1 MTVVPMGGQDNG
13 LGMDLRTRT
22 KHIWSFVPLGS
33 YSQAGESRSIVGRIW
48 SQCHRR
54 PLLAV
59 GLLSAA
65 APTLCRAS
73 SNYRSGW
80 ASLLPQS
87 RLASHKPTLNTQL
100 QLITDLAFT
109 RKIKAIISVLPQ
121 APGQS
126 DGGRNG
132 SGNALSTVCLLL
144 MLSSVS

>member
-1 MTVVPMGGQDNG
+1 MPAGGQDNG

-33 YSQAGESRSIVGRIW
+33 YSQAGESRSVRCRENLVSV
-48 SQCHRR
+48 SQAA
-54 PLLAV
+54 LLV
-59 GLLSAA
+59 VCLLSAT

-87 RLASHKPTLNTQL
+87 RLASRKHTLNTQL
-100 QLITDLAFT
+100 QLMTDLAFT
-109 RKIKAIISVLPQ
+109 RKVKAIISVLPH

-132 SGNALSTVCLLL
+132 SGNTLSTVCLLL